1 LQKFLRR
8 FDTRCGKKTGH
19 RMLTNFQHFFAVKLC
34 SKRIINGAGPLF
46 QSLGLGL
53 GLWLVELGLGLVGLG
68 LLDIRNS
75 GPQSNEVIIKDVV
88 TS

>member
-1 LQKFLRR
+1 
-8 FDTRCGKKTGH
+8 
-19 RMLTNFQHFFAVKLC
+19 M
-34 SKRIINGAGPLF
+34 RIINGAGPLF
-46 QSLGLGL
+46 QRLGLEL

-75 GPQSNEVIIKDVV
+75 GPQSNEVIIRDAD